1 MSTTFELR
9 TSKKVGY
16 ATVQVRVQS
25 SILGVNIRIS
35 TGKNGARIIEKVL
48 IK

>member
-35 TGKNGARIIEKVL
+35 TGANGQRVAEKVL
-48 IK
+48 VK